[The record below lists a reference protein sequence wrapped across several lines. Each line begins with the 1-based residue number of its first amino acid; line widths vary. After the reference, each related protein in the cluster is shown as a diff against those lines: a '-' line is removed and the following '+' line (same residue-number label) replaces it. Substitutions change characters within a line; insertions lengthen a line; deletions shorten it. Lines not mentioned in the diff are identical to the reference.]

1 MMNNLLNVIVIGALV
16 GTFVLAPAQRLV
28 APHDTVLDVSPSQA
42 AVPQNDHGKSAAIA
56 AIEAAGY
63 ENVRLLARA
72 TNGSWRAKAYRT
84 AAEVTVT
91 VDGMG
96 RVSVE

>member
-1 MMNNLLNVIVIGALV
+1 MMNNLLNLIVMGALV
-16 GTFVLAPAQRLV
+16 GTFVLAPTQTLV
-28 APHDTVLDVSPSQA
+28 TPRDTDLDIPRGQVAVS
-42 AVPQNDHGKSAAIA
+42 QNDHGKSAAIA

-63 ENVRLLARA
+63 ENVRLLVRA
-72 TNGSWRAKAYRT
+72 TNGSWRAKAQRT